1 MDQSRRTRLIRQAY
15 GGSDNTRP
23 GFSWPEYVRH
33 ASSTDPKDLGT
44 LDNRRLVHE
53 GFIGAEGG
61 GQTLFF
67 MFRLE
72 RRARVSLRLTSDN
85 TYTIQ
90 YISAS
95 VRGPGGDAIDLPV
108 GQQEVPQQISVVTFY
123 VEPLYWDEGYVRVE
137 VQSGTSPADQGQQ
150 GGTGATVPT
159 PTSDFNP
166 INPGVYIVAVSSSQ
180 WPRLSYRLEIVS
192 SIDTPLSAVCDLTAN
207 LAGRMGFTNLSAIA
221 DIEADAEATATRQAA
236 LAAAAGFSVNPVGG
250 VFRRSVNS

>member
-1 MDQSRRTRLIRQAY
+1 MDQSRQTQLIRQAY

-23 GFSWPEYVRH
+23 GFNWPEHVRH
-33 ASSTDPKDLGT
+33 VSITDPRDLGT

-85 TYTIQ
+85 AYTIQ

-95 VRGPGGDAIDLPV
+95 VRGPGGDAINLPV

-123 VEPLYWDEGYVRVE
+123 VEPFYWDEGYTRVE
-137 VQSGTSPADQGQQ
+137 TQPGTSPADLGQQ
-150 GGTGATVPT
+150 GGTGATAPT
-159 PTSDFNP
+159 PISDFDP

-180 WPRLSYRLEIVS
+180 WPRLPYRLEIVS
-192 SIDTPLSAVCDLTAN
+192 SIDTPLSATFDITAD
-207 LAGRMGFTNLSAIA
+207 LAGRMGFANLSAVA
-221 DIEADAEATATRQAA
+221 DVEVDIEAAATRQAA
-236 LAAAAGFSVNPVGG
+236 LTAMAGFSVNPVGG
-250 VFRRSVNS
+250 VFRASIGS